1 MNGCITTPD
10 ATYQL
15 KTLEL
20 NDREIELEFKV
31 SNLSEEMQVQIKNKI
46 EESKRR
52 FENWTDNIN
61 VFCQVLSVYISD
73 TKGIDASILV
83 MFNDADNENRECDFR
98 IPVDLSAYKD
108 ELKSIAMR
116 EIEKRFF
123 VI

>member
-52 FENWTDNIN
+52 FENWTDNID

-83 MFNDADNENRECDFR
+83 MFNDADNENRECDFT
-98 IPVDLSAYKD
+98 IPVDLSAYKG
-108 ELKSIAMR
+108 ELKSIVMG